1 MKRMRH
7 AAPER
12 NTGADEAFR
21 WALRALRTGGRS
33 TLLGA
38 ALAGTL
44 VSGLGL
50 DSPRAAAQGLR
61 LEQVATQSSSLTS
74 WRLSDQ
80 DMDLYSRIF
89 SLQGEGHWDAAA
101 ALIPQVQDPL
111 LMGYVHHQRLM
122 ASPQKARLT
131 ELRDWLDSYADL
143 PMAEIVYSVAQGRM
157 TPSRPAPKAAPQ
169 KSSSQKSSSQKSGP
183 QKSGPQK
190 AAEARKGA
198 AGKPVAGKKDQKVAQ
213 QPPPPPVKAEPPVVL
228 RSPASAPRFNAG
240 GTGESMS
247 ALWELAGT
255 YSSSQSQKAA
265 ALWAKFRTALGKQP
279 TTQVARTVDT
289 KEVAS
294 TLTALDHDRMRGTLA
309 YALFV
314 EGNDEEAVEW
324 AEKAVA
330 RSGDRMSMALWAGGL
345 AHWRQGRYDQARDW
359 FARLARS
366 SDSSPWLT
374 AGGAFWAS
382 RAALRTG
389 RPEEVSYWL
398 NEAAKET
405 RTFYG
410 LTARRALG
418 LPLSFAW
425 EGDFLS
431 AADSETLGR
440 TAAGRRALAL
450 AQLGRIDY
458 AEEELRR
465 LYAVV
470 DERTKDAIVRMAD
483 ISGMAS
489 FALGLASYRSRTD
502 EGSVSVTDAARYPV
516 PFWEPED
523 GWRLDRA
530 LLYAFIR
537 QESAFNPE
545 ARSVAGA
552 QGLMQMMPAT
562 ARLVASWDG
571 NANGWLTG
579 SKTVMVPEVNMS
591 LGQKY
596 LETLLAQPEVDGN
609 LFFAAAAYNAGPGN
623 LAKWQK
629 RVQYNDDPLLFIEAI
644 PSRETRLYIE
654 RVVANLWIYADRLG
668 QPAPSLD
675 HVAGGAWPR
684 YVPTEQGGARVA
696 QARKPGS

>member
-1 MKRMRH
+1 MCSGSARLKSRV
-7 AAPER
+7 
-12 NTGADEAFR
+12 
-21 WALRALRTGGRS
+21 S
-33 TLLGA
+33 SA
-38 ALAGTL
+38 ALTAGRKAVFGMALTGVV
-44 VSGLGL
+44 VSGFGL
-50 DSPRAAAQGLR
+50 ESAPVHAQGFKV
-61 LEQVATQSSSLTS
+61 EQVATRSAGQEG
-74 WRLSDQ
+74 WRLSEQ
-80 DMDLYSRIF
+80 DMDLYGRIF
-89 SLQGEGHWDAAA
+89 ALQGDGRWDEAA
-101 ALIPQVQDPL
+101 ALIPQIQDPL
-111 LMGYVHHQRLM
+111 LLGYVHHQRLM

-157 TPSRPAPKAAPQ
+157 APAR
-169 KSSSQKSSSQKSGP
+169 S
-183 QKSGPQK
+183 PQK
-190 AAEARKGA
+190 AQPAKAAAAKKEPSKKEPPKKEA
-198 AGKPVAGKKDQKVAQ
+198 AGKKDQKATQ
-213 QPPPPPVKAEPPVVL
+213 AAPPVKAEPPVVL
-228 RSPASAPRFNAG
+228 RSPVGPPRFNGG
-240 GTGESMS
+240 GTGETMS

-255 YSSSQSQKAA
+255 YSNSQSQKAA
-265 ALWAKFRTALGKQP
+265 ALWAKFRTALSKQP
-279 TTQVARTVDT
+279 TQTVARMVDT
-289 KEVAS
+289 KEVTS

-314 EGNDEEAVEW
+314 EGDDQSAVEW
-324 AEKAVA
+324 AEKSVA

-345 AHWRQGRYDQARDW
+345 AHWRQGRYDEARDW

-398 NEAAKET
+398 NEAAKEA

-431 AADSETLGR
+431 AADSEALGR
-440 TAAGRRALAL
+440 TQAGRRALAL
-450 AQLGRIDY
+450 AQLGRVDN

-483 ISGMAS
+483 VSGMAS

-502 EGSVSVTDAARYPV
+502 QGSVSVTDAARYPV
-516 PFWEPED
+516 PLWEPED
-523 GWRLDRA
+523 GWRLDRS
-530 LLYAFIR
+530 LLYAFMR
-537 QESAFNPE
+537 QESAFNPD

-684 YVPTEQGGARVA
+684 YVPLEQGTRVA
-696 QARKPGS
+696 QVRKSGG

>member
-1 MKRMRH
+1 MKSMRH
-7 AAPER
+7 AAPGQNVR
-12 NTGADEAFR
+12 ADESSAR
-21 WALRALRTGGRS
+21 LTRRAVQALSGGARAAV
-33 TLLGA
+33 LGA
-38 ALAGTL
+38 TLAGVM
-44 VSGLGL
+44 VSALGL
-50 DSPRAAAQGLR
+50 DSLPAAAQGLR
-61 LEQVATQSSSLTS
+61 LEQIATQGSGLTS

-89 SLQGEGHWDAAA
+89 FLQGEGRWDEAA
-101 ALIPQVQDPL
+101 ALVPQVQDLL
-111 LMGYVHHQRLM
+111 LMGYVDHQRLM

-131 ELRDWLDSYADL
+131 DLRDWLDRYADL

-157 TPSRPAPKAAPQ
+157 APPRAAKKPATEKAAA
-169 KSSSQKSSSQKSGP
+169 K
-183 QKSGPQK
+183 
-190 AAEARKGA
+190 KGA
-198 AGKPVAGKKDQKVAQ
+198 AKPAPAGKKDQKNQKAA
-213 QPPPPPVKAEPPVVL
+213 PPAAAAAPVKSEPPVAL
-228 RSPASAPRFNAG
+228 RAPVIAPRFNAG

-247 ALWELAGT
+247 ALWELTGT
-255 YSSSQSQKAA
+255 YSNTQSQKAV
-265 ALWAKFRTALGKQP
+265 ALWGKFRTALGKQP

-289 KEVAS
+289 KEVAA
-294 TLTALDHDRMRGTLA
+294 TLTVTDHDRMRGTLA

-314 EGNDEEAVEW
+314 EGNDAEAIEW

-345 AHWRQGRYDQARDW
+345 AHWRQGRYDEARDW

-431 AADSETLGR
+431 AADSEALGR
-440 TAAGRRALAL
+440 TPAGRRALAL
-450 AQLGRIDY
+450 AQLGRVDN

-489 FALGLASYRSRTD
+489 FALGLATYRSRTD

-516 PFWEPED
+516 PLWEPED

-530 LLYAFIR
+530 LLYAFMR

-579 SKTVMVPEVNMS
+579 SKTVMVPEVNIS

-654 RVVANLWIYADRLG
+654 RVVANLWIYSDRLG

-684 YVPTEQGGARVA
+684 YVPGEQGSARVA
-696 QARKPGS
+696 QVRKPGS

>member
-7 AAPER
+7 SAPDQNSR
-12 NTGADEAFR
+12 ADEFFAR
-21 WALRALRTGGRS
+21 LPYRGGRS
-33 TLLGA
+33 VDGRRRSAALGA
-38 ALAGTL
+38 VLAGSL
-44 VSGLGL
+44 LLALGLG
-50 DSPRAAAQGLR
+50 SPLAVAQGLR
-61 LEQVATQSSSLTS
+61 LEQVATQASSLTG

-89 SLQGEGHWDAAA
+89 SLQGDGRWDDAA

-111 LMGYVHHQRLM
+111 LMGYVEHQRLM
-122 ASPQKARLT
+122 AAPQKARLT
-131 ELRDWLDSYADL
+131 DLRDWLDRYADL

-157 TPSRPAPKAAPQ
+157 APPRSAK
-169 KSSSQKSSSQKSGP
+169 
-183 QKSGPQK
+183 
-190 AAEARKGA
+190 
-198 AGKPVAGKKDQKVAQ
+198 KPVADKAAAKKGPSKPAPATGKDQKSAAS
-213 QPPPPPVKAEPPVVL
+213 PPVPVKAEPPVIL
-228 RSPASAPRFNAG
+228 RAPVIAPRFNAG
-240 GTGESMS
+240 GTGDSMS
-247 ALWELAGT
+247 ALWELTGA
-255 YSSSQSQKAA
+255 YSNSQSKKAV
-265 ALWAKFRTALGKQP
+265 ALWGNFRAALGKQP
-279 TTQVARTVDT
+279 TTQVARTVDS
-289 KEVAS
+289 KEVAA
-294 TLTALDHDRMRGTLA
+294 TLTAIDHDRMRGTLA

-314 EGNDEEAVEW
+314 EGNDAEAIEW

-345 AHWRQGRYDQARDW
+345 AHWRQGRYDEARDW

-431 AADSETLGR
+431 AADSEALGR
-440 TAAGRRALAL
+440 TPAGRRALAL
-450 AQLGRIDY
+450 AQLGRIDN

-516 PFWEPED
+516 PLWEPED

-530 LLYAFIR
+530 LLYAFMR

-668 QPAPSLD
+668 QPTPTLD

-684 YVPTEQGGARVA
+684 YVPAEQGSARVA
-696 QARKPGS
+696 QVRKPGS

>member
-1 MKRMRH
+1 M
-7 AAPER
+7 
-12 NTGADEAFR
+12 
-21 WALRALRTGGRS
+21 
-33 TLLGA
+33 
-38 ALAGTL
+38 
-44 VSGLGL
+44 
-50 DSPRAAAQGLR
+50 
-61 LEQVATQSSSLTS
+61 
-74 WRLSDQ
+74 
-80 DMDLYSRIF
+80 
-89 SLQGEGHWDAAA
+89 
-101 ALIPQVQDPL
+101 
-111 LMGYVHHQRLM
+111 
-122 ASPQKARLT
+122 
-131 ELRDWLDSYADL
+131 
-143 PMAEIVYSVAQGRM
+143 
-157 TPSRPAPKAAPQ
+157 
-169 KSSSQKSSSQKSGP
+169 
-183 QKSGPQK
+183 
-190 AAEARKGA
+190 
-198 AGKPVAGKKDQKVAQ
+198 
-213 QPPPPPVKAEPPVVL
+213 KAEPPVVL
-228 RSPASAPRFNAG
+228 RSPVGPPRFNGG
-240 GTGESMS
+240 GTGETMS

-255 YSSSQSQKAA
+255 YSNSQSQKAA
-265 ALWAKFRTALGKQP
+265 ALWAKFRTALSKQP
-279 TTQVARTVDT
+279 TQTVARMVDT
-289 KEVAS
+289 KEVTS

-314 EGNDEEAVEW
+314 EGDDQSAVEW
-324 AEKAVA
+324 AEKSVA

-345 AHWRQGRYDQARDW
+345 AHWRQGRYDEARDW

-398 NEAAKET
+398 NEAAKEA

-431 AADSETLGR
+431 AADSEALGR
-440 TAAGRRALAL
+440 TQAGRRALAL
-450 AQLGRIDY
+450 AQLGRVDN

-483 ISGMAS
+483 VSGMAS

-502 EGSVSVTDAARYPV
+502 QGSVSVTDAARYPV
-516 PFWEPED
+516 PLWEPED
-523 GWRLDRA
+523 GWRLDRS
-530 LLYAFIR
+530 LLYAFMR
-537 QESAFNPE
+537 QESAFNPD

-644 PSRETRLYIE
+644 PSRENPSVYRAGWSPICGSMRTGLVSLPRRWIMLQAG
-654 RVVANLWIYADRLG
+654 RGRAMSPWSRAPGLRRSANPGD
-668 QPAPSLD
+668 D
-675 HVAGGAWPR
+675 GGALSGPR
-684 YVPTEQGGARVA
+684 ITARRSREGPSVLMGRVYHVPSRRRRSVSAGQHCNPDSVRYPDSGDRYLRSGRLSIV
-696 QARKPGS
+696 

>member
-7 AAPER
+7 SAPDQKSR
-12 NTGADEAFR
+12 ADEFSARLPCRGARSVDGR
-21 WALRALRTGGRS
+21 WRS
-33 TLLGA
+33 AALGA
-38 ALAGTL
+38 ALAGSL
-44 VSGLGL
+44 LLALGL
-50 DSPRAAAQGLR
+50 DSPPAVAQGLR
-61 LEQVATQSSSLTS
+61 LEQVATQASSLTG

-89 SLQGEGHWDAAA
+89 SLQGDGRWDDAA

-111 LMGYVHHQRLM
+111 LMGYVEHQRLM
-122 ASPQKARLT
+122 AAPQKARLT
-131 ELRDWLDSYADL
+131 DLRDWLDRYADL

-157 TPSRPAPKAAPQ
+157 APPRSAKKPAADKAAAKKGPSKPAPAT
-169 KSSSQKSSSQKSGP
+169 S
-183 QKSGPQK
+183 
-190 AAEARKGA
+190 
-198 AGKPVAGKKDQKVAQ
+198 KDQKSAAS
-213 QPPPPPVKAEPPVVL
+213 PPVPVKAEPPVTL
-228 RSPASAPRFNAG
+228 RAPVIAPRFNAG
-240 GTGESMS
+240 GTGDSMS
-247 ALWELAGT
+247 ALWELTGA
-255 YSSSQSQKAA
+255 YSNSQSKKAV
-265 ALWAKFRTALGKQP
+265 ALWGNFRAALGKQP

-289 KEVAS
+289 KEVAA
-294 TLTALDHDRMRGTLA
+294 TLTAIDHDRMRGTLA

-314 EGNDEEAVEW
+314 EGNDAEAIEW

-345 AHWRQGRYDQARDW
+345 AHWRQGRYDEARDW

-431 AADSETLGR
+431 AADSEALGR
-440 TAAGRRALAL
+440 TPAGRRALAL
-450 AQLGRIDY
+450 AQLGRIDN

-516 PFWEPED
+516 PLWEPED

-530 LLYAFIR
+530 LLYAFMR

-668 QPAPSLD
+668 QPTPTLD

-684 YVPTEQGGARVA
+684 YVPAEQGSARVA
-696 QARKPGS
+696 QVRKPGS